1 MIVLKTKE
9 TVEEA
14 IERWT
19 IWTVGLSLLLPIFI
33 QIGVTI
39 LGGDPFTLPSM
50 VFVLMLG
57 GMVAFLVFV
66 WLRPHR
72 PTSLPKGKVFPGP
85 VSEQRVNWER
95 TQLSES
101 LRENIKAKQSGITVV
116 SGPSG
121 AGKSILVR
129 DQVVKLLE
137 AEETPWSI
145 MLIDSYDELKDIQDL
160 VAKGLKTHDIH
171 HLLILDQFEQ
181 VALQSSEYRQRF
193 VEFLDEQINKGIRC
207 LIIVREDFFFRL
219 RFLNREPSPSQSVAV
234 FGIDDNEPKVL
245 RAVIRDLRL
254 VAEEECVKDILLDL
268 KRPSTLGLE
277 RGISPLDL
285 QIVGLMLE
293 VESRDVGLIDPG
305 TYTRD
310 LQGRDGIY
318 RKYFATLIKATQYPR
333 TAHAVLFALSV
344 QHPIR
349 RPLTKSE
356 IARATF
362 QPDHQVGHVLKFFSH
377 RNLGLIRQLGDGYQ
391 WAHDQLAAAY
401 RDYSAEMSGGFRDA
415 VTLMVERNHRGVLS
429 KMNVLDFRDNMT
441 ASLRHSWAMMMFFL
455 LIGSSVRMLLA
466 AFGVNLDFVGL
477 YQSSTMPQT
486 AYISI
491 GITHMLWALY
501 VYRLCSNFLGR
512 VKPEIRLMSWQ
523 FVAVIGFFSVVTTW
537 LMPELWLV
545 AIGTMALILGIDRWA
560 IGLRA
565 NLTRPASHELIREGR
580 ITAFNGIVV
589 MIAGVIYTLIVVLPL
604 QSWKAWQY
612 FEPIVHWSTYGLA
625 VLLSGIALMM
635 IDYHTSPD
643 ALDVLLSHV
652 ERQRTVYVV
661 HGQNS

>member
-1 MIVLKTKE
+1 VIQLKTKK
-9 TVEEA
+9 TDEEA

-19 IWTVGLSLLLPIFI
+19 TWTVGISLLLPIFM
-33 QIGVTI
+33 QIGIAI
-39 LGGDPFTLPSM
+39 LGGDPYTLPSG

-57 GMVAFLVFV
+57 AMVAFLVFV

-72 PTSLPKGKVFPGP
+72 PTSLPKGEVFPGP
-85 VSEQRVNWER
+85 SSEQRINWER

-101 LRENIKAKQSGITVV
+101 LREKIKANQSGITVV

-121 AGKSILVR
+121 AGKSVLVR

-137 AEETPWSI
+137 AEENAWSI
-145 MLIDSYDELKDIQDL
+145 MQIDSYDELKDIQDV
-160 VAKGLKTHDIH
+160 VAKGLKTLDSH

-181 VALQSSEYRQRF
+181 VALQSSEYRQSF
-193 VEFLDEQINKGIRC
+193 VEFFDEQINKGIRC

-219 RFLNREPSPSQSVAV
+219 RFLNREPSPSKSVAV
-234 FGIDDNEPKVL
+234 FGIDNNEPNVL
-245 RAVIRDLRL
+245 RAVIRDLRR

-293 VESRDVGLIDPG
+293 VESRDVGLIDLG

-318 RKYFATLIKATQYPR
+318 RKYFSTLVNATQHPR
-333 TAHAVLFALSV
+333 TAHAVLLALSV

-377 RNLGLIRQLGDGYQ
+377 RDLGLIRQLGDGYQ

-401 RDYSAEMSGGFRDA
+401 RDYSAEISGGFRDA
-415 VTLMVERNHRGVLS
+415 VTLMVERSHRGVLS
-429 KMNVLDFRDNMT
+429 KMNVLDYKDNIT

-466 AFGVNLDFVGL
+466 AFKMNLDFVGL
-477 YQSSTMPQT
+477 YQPSTMPQT
-486 AYISI
+486 AYIFI
-491 GITHMLWALY
+491 GITHMLWAIY
-501 VYRLCSNFLGR
+501 VHRLCSNCLGR
-512 VKPEIRLMSWQ
+512 VQPEIRLISWQ
-523 FVAVIGFFSVVTTW
+523 FVAVIGFLCVVTTW

-545 AIGTMALILGIDRWA
+545 SIGTMAFIIGIDRWM
-560 IGLRA
+560 IGRRA
-565 NLTRPASHELIREGR
+565 NLTRPASHELIRVGS
-580 ITAFNGIVV
+580 ITAFIGIVV
-589 MIAGVIYTLIVVLPL
+589 MLSGVIYTCIVVLPP
-604 QSWKAWQY
+604 QAWKAWQY
-612 FEPIVHWSTYGLA
+612 FEMIVHWSTYGLA
-625 VLLSGIALMM
+625 LLLSGIALIM
-635 IDYHTSPD
+635 IVYHTSSD
-643 ALDVLLSHV
+643 AIDLLLSHI